1 MKTALVTGSSGYLGS
16 HLCKYLKQ
24 SGWKVV
30 AIDTAK
36 SKHQYYD
43 VFQYIDVRSQDAI
56 NSLFLR
62 TKIDA
67 VFHMAGRIEI
77 GESVKYPTEF
87 WEVNTGGTCIVLNA
101 MKKHGVKYIVYSST
115 AGVYKPD
122 RINKLFDIPISETEN
137 VTFDHNPYSASKLA
151 SEIAIKQSGINYMIF
166 RYFNLAGAD
175 EELDIGEN
183 HEPETHL
190 IPRILQNLN
199 NFELYGN
206 DYDTND
212 GSCIRDYVHVTDVA
226 KAHITGL
233 EYLMSNGESVVMN
246 LGTGKGHSNLEIIN
260 LIKNKLNLPVKY
272 TVVPRRQG
280 DPDSL
285 VADINL
291 AQKVLNFRPRY
302 DIMDILQTAHDWQ
315 IKNEQKN

>member
-24 SGWKVV
+24 SDWKVV
-30 AIDTAK
+30 ATDIVRP
-36 SKHQYYD
+36 KHSYYD
-43 VFQYIDVRSQDAI
+43 VFQYIDVCNHEAF
-56 NSLFLR
+56 NYLFLK

-77 GESVKYPTEF
+77 GESVKDPTEF
-87 WEVNTGGTCIVLNA
+87 WEVNTGGTCIILNA
-101 MKKHGVKYIVYSST
+101 MKKYGVKYFVYSST

-122 RINKLFDIPISETEN
+122 RINKLFDIPISEMDN

-151 SEIAIKQSGINYMIF
+151 SENAIKQSGIHYMIF

-199 NFELYGN
+199 NFELYGD
-206 DYDTND
+206 DYDTED

-233 EYLMSNGESVVMN
+233 EYLMSGGQSALMN

-260 LIKNKLNLPVKY
+260 LIKDKLNLPVKY
-272 TVVPRRQG
+272 TVVSRRQG

-291 AQKVLNFRPRY
+291 AQKVLQFKPRY
-302 DIMDILQTAHDWQ
+302 DIMDILQTAYDWHL
-315 IKNEQKN
+315 KNDK

>member
-24 SGWKVV
+24 SDWKVV
-30 AIDTAK
+30 AIDIVRP
-36 SKHQYYD
+36 KHSYYD
-43 VFQYIDVRSQDAI
+43 VFQYVDVRNHEVI
-56 NSLFLR
+56 NYLFLK

-77 GESVKYPTEF
+77 GESVKDPTEF
-87 WEVNTGGTCIVLNA
+87 WEINTGGTCIILNA
-101 MKKHGVKYIVYSST
+101 MKKHGVKYFVYSST

-122 RINKLFDIPISETEN
+122 RINKLFDIPISEMDN

-151 SEIAIKQSGINYMIF
+151 SENAIKQSGINYMIF

-190 IPRILQNLN
+190 IPRIFQNLN
-199 NFELYGN
+199 NFELYGD
-206 DYDTND
+206 DYDTED
-212 GSCIRDYVHVTDVA
+212 GSCVRDYVHVTDVA

-233 EYLMSNGESVVMN
+233 EYLMSGGQSVLMN

-272 TVVPRRQG
+272 TVVSRRQG

-291 AQKVLNFRPRY
+291 AQKVLNFKPRY
-302 DIMDILQTAHDWQ
+302 DIMDILQTAYDWHLRND
-315 IKNEQKN
+315 K

>member
-1 MKTALVTGSSGYLGS
+1 MKTALVTGGSGYLGS

-24 SGWKVV
+24 SGWSVV
-30 AIDTAK
+30 AIDIVRP
-36 SKHQYYD
+36 KHSYYD
-43 VFQYIDVRSQDAI
+43 VFQYVDVRNHEII
-56 NSLFLR
+56 NYLFLK

-77 GESVKYPTEF
+77 GESVKNPTEF
-87 WEVNTGGTCIVLNA
+87 WEVNTGGTCIILNA
-101 MKKHGVKYIVYSST
+101 MKKHGVKYFVYSST

-122 RINKLFDIPISETEN
+122 RINKMFDIPISEMEN

-151 SEIAIKQSGINYMIF
+151 SENAIKQSGINYVIF

-190 IPRILQNLN
+190 IPRIFQNLN
-199 NFELYGN
+199 NFELYGD
-206 DYDTND
+206 DYDTED
-212 GSCIRDYVHVTDVA
+212 GSCVRDYVHVTDVA
-226 KAHITGL
+226 KAHITGV
-233 EYLMSNGESVVMN
+233 EYLMNGGKSALMN

-285 VADINL
+285 VADINS
-291 AQKVLNFRPRY
+291 AQKVLNFNPRY
-302 DIMDILQTAHDWQ
+302 DIMDILQTAYDWHL
-315 IKNEQKN
+315 KNDK

>member
-24 SGWKVV
+24 SDWKVV
-30 AIDTAK
+30 AIDIV
-36 SKHQYYD
+36 SPKHSYYD
-43 VFQYIDVRSQDAI
+43 VFQYVDVRNHEVI
-56 NSLFLR
+56 NYLFLK

-77 GESVKYPTEF
+77 GESVKDPTEF
-87 WEVNTGGTCIVLNA
+87 WEVNTGGTCTILNA
-101 MKKHGVKYIVYSST
+101 MKKHGVKYFVYSST

-122 RINKLFDIPISETEN
+122 RINKLFDIPISEMDN

-151 SEIAIKQSGINYMIF
+151 SENAIKQSGINYMIF

-199 NFELYGN
+199 NFELYGD
-206 DYDTND
+206 DYDTED
-212 GSCIRDYVHVTDVA
+212 GSCVRDYVHVTDVA

-233 EYLMSNGESVVMN
+233 EYLMSGGQSVLMN

-260 LIKNKLNLPVKY
+260 LIKDKLNLPVKY
-272 TVVPRRQG
+272 TVVSRRQG

-291 AQKVLNFRPRY
+291 AQKVLQFKPRY
-302 DIMDILQTAHDWQ
+302 DIMDILQTAYDWHLRND
-315 IKNEQKN
+315 K

>member
-24 SGWKVV
+24 SDWKVV
-30 AIDTAK
+30 AIDIVRP
-36 SKHQYYD
+36 KHSYYD
-43 VFQYIDVRSQDAI
+43 VFQYVDVLNHEVI
-56 NSLFLR
+56 NYLFLK

-77 GESVKYPTEF
+77 GESVKDPTEF
-87 WEVNTGGTCIVLNA
+87 WEVNTGGTCIILNA
-101 MKKHGVKYIVYSST
+101 MKKHGVKYFVYSST

-122 RINKLFDIPISETEN
+122 RINKLFDIPISEMDD

-151 SEIAIKQSGINYMIF
+151 SENAIKQSGINYMIF

-190 IPRILQNLN
+190 IPRIFQNLN
-199 NFELYGN
+199 NFELYGD
-206 DYDTND
+206 DYDTED
-212 GSCIRDYVHVTDVA
+212 GSCVRDYVHVTDVA

-233 EYLMSNGESVVMN
+233 EYLMGGGQSALMN

-272 TVVPRRQG
+272 IVVSRRQG

-291 AQKVLNFRPRY
+291 AQKVLQFKPRY
-302 DIMDILQTAHDWQ
+302 DIMDILQTAYDWHLRND
-315 IKNEQKN
+315 K

>member
-24 SGWKVV
+24 SDWKVV
-30 AIDTAK
+30 AIDIVRP
-36 SKHQYYD
+36 KHSYYD
-43 VFQYIDVRSQDAI
+43 VFQYVDVRNHEVI
-56 NSLFLR
+56 NYLFLK

-77 GESVKYPTEF
+77 GESVKDPTEF
-87 WEVNTGGTCIVLNA
+87 WEVNTGGTCIILNA
-101 MKKHGVKYIVYSST
+101 MKKHGVKYFVYSST

-122 RINKLFDIPISETEN
+122 RINKLFDIPISEMDD

-151 SEIAIKQSGINYMIF
+151 SENAIKQSGINYMIF

-190 IPRILQNLN
+190 IPRIFQNLN
-199 NFELYGN
+199 NFELYGD
-206 DYDTND
+206 DYDTED
-212 GSCIRDYVHVTDVA
+212 GSCVRDYVHVTDVA
-226 KAHITGL
+226 KAHLTGL
-233 EYLMSNGESVVMN
+233 EYLMGGGQSALMN

-272 TVVPRRQG
+272 IVVSRRQG

-291 AQKVLNFRPRY
+291 AQKVLQFKPRY
-302 DIMDILQTAHDWQ
+302 DIMDILQTAYDWHLRND
-315 IKNEQKN
+315 K

>member
-24 SGWKVV
+24 SDWKVV
-30 AIDTAK
+30 AIDIVRP
-36 SKHQYYD
+36 KHSYYD
-43 VFQYIDVRSQDAI
+43 VFQYIDVRNHEVI
-56 NSLFLR
+56 NYLFLK

-77 GESVKYPTEF
+77 GESVKDPTEF
-87 WEVNTGGTCIVLNA
+87 WEVNTGGTCTILNA
-101 MKKHGVKYIVYSST
+101 MKKHGVKYFVYSST

-122 RINKLFDIPISETEN
+122 RINKLFDIPISEMDN

-151 SEIAIKQSGINYMIF
+151 SENAIKQSGINYMIF

-199 NFELYGN
+199 NFELYGD
-206 DYDTND
+206 DYDTED

-233 EYLMSNGESVVMN
+233 EYLMGGGQSVLMN

-260 LIKNKLNLPVKY
+260 LIKDKLNLPVKY
-272 TVVPRRQG
+272 TVVSRRQG

-291 AQKVLNFRPRY
+291 AQKVLQFKPRY
-302 DIMDILQTAHDWQ
+302 DIMDILQTAYDWHL
-315 IKNEQKN
+315 KNDK

>member
-1 MKTALVTGSSGYLGS
+1 MKTALVTGGSGYLGS

-24 SGWKVV
+24 SGWSVV
-30 AIDTAK
+30 AIDIVRP
-36 SKHQYYD
+36 KHSYYD
-43 VFQYIDVRSQDAI
+43 VFQYVDVRNHEVI
-56 NSLFLR
+56 NYLFLK

-77 GESVKYPTEF
+77 GESVKNPTEF
-87 WEVNTGGTCIVLNA
+87 WEVNTGGTCTILNA
-101 MKKHGVKYIVYSST
+101 MKKHGVKYFVYSST

-122 RINKLFDIPISETEN
+122 RINKLFDIPISEMDD

-151 SEIAIKQSGINYMIF
+151 SENAIKQSGINYMIF

-190 IPRILQNLN
+190 IPRIFQNLN
-199 NFELYGN
+199 NFELYGD
-206 DYDTND
+206 DYDTED
-212 GSCIRDYVHVTDVA
+212 GSCVRDYVHVTDVA

-233 EYLMSNGESVVMN
+233 EYLMSGGQSVLMN

-260 LIKNKLNLPVKY
+260 LIKDKLNLPVKY
-272 TVVPRRQG
+272 TVVSRRQG

-291 AQKVLNFRPRY
+291 AQKVLNFKPRY
-302 DIMDILQTAHDWQ
+302 DIMDILQTAYDWHL
-315 IKNEQKN
+315 KNDK

>member
-24 SGWKVV
+24 SGWSVV
-30 AIDTAK
+30 AIDIVRP
-36 SKHQYYD
+36 KHSYYD
-43 VFQYIDVRSQDAI
+43 VFQYIDVRNHEVI
-56 NSLFLR
+56 NYLFLK

-77 GESVKYPTEF
+77 GESVKDPTEF
-87 WEVNTGGTCIVLNA
+87 WEVNTGGTCTILNA
-101 MKKHGVKYIVYSST
+101 MKKHGVKYFVYSST

-122 RINKLFDIPISETEN
+122 RINKLFDIPISEMDN

-151 SEIAIKQSGINYMIF
+151 SENAIKQSGINYMIF

-190 IPRILQNLN
+190 IPRIFQNLN
-199 NFELYGN
+199 NFELYGD
-206 DYDTND
+206 DYDTED
-212 GSCIRDYVHVTDVA
+212 GSCVRDYVHVTDVA

-233 EYLMSNGESVVMN
+233 EYLMNGGQSVLMN

-260 LIKNKLNLPVKY
+260 LIKDKLNLPVKY
-272 TVVPRRQG
+272 TVVSRRQG

-291 AQKVLNFRPRY
+291 AQKVLNFKPRY
-302 DIMDILQTAHDWQ
+302 DIMDILQTAYDWHL
-315 IKNEQKN
+315 KNDK

>member
-24 SGWKVV
+24 SDWKVV
-30 AIDTAK
+30 AIDIVRP
-36 SKHQYYD
+36 KHSYYD
-43 VFQYIDVRSQDAI
+43 VFQYVDVRNHEVI
-56 NSLFLR
+56 NYLFLK

-77 GESVKYPTEF
+77 GESVKDPTEF
-87 WEVNTGGTCIVLNA
+87 WEVNTGGTCIILNA
-101 MKKHGVKYIVYSST
+101 MKKHGVKYFVYSST

-122 RINKLFDIPISETEN
+122 RINKLFDIPISEMDD

-151 SEIAIKQSGINYMIF
+151 SENAIKQSGINYMIF

-190 IPRILQNLN
+190 IPRIFQNLN
-199 NFELYGN
+199 NFELYGD
-206 DYDTND
+206 DYDTED
-212 GSCIRDYVHVTDVA
+212 GSCVRDYVHVTDVA

-233 EYLMSNGESVVMN
+233 EYLMGGGQSALMN

-272 TVVPRRQG
+272 TVVSRRQG

-291 AQKVLNFRPRY
+291 AQKVLQFKPRY
-302 DIMDILQTAHDWQ
+302 DIMDILQTAYDWHLRND
-315 IKNEQKN
+315 K

>member
-24 SGWKVV
+24 SDWKVV
-30 AIDTAK
+30 AIDIVRP
-36 SKHQYYD
+36 KHSYYD
-43 VFQYIDVRSQDAI
+43 VFQYVDVRNHEVI
-56 NSLFLR
+56 NYLFLK

-77 GESVKYPTEF
+77 GESVKDPTEF
-87 WEVNTGGTCIVLNA
+87 WEVNTGGTCIILNA
-101 MKKHGVKYIVYSST
+101 MKKHGVKYFVYSST

-122 RINKLFDIPISETEN
+122 RINKLFDIPISEMDD

-151 SEIAIKQSGINYMIF
+151 SENAIKQSGINYMIF

-190 IPRILQNLN
+190 IPRIFQNLN
-199 NFELYGN
+199 NFELYGD
-206 DYDTND
+206 DYDTED
-212 GSCIRDYVHVTDVA
+212 GSCVRDYVHVTDVA

-233 EYLMSNGESVVMN
+233 AYLMSGGQSTLMN

-260 LIKNKLNLPVKY
+260 LIKDKLNLPVKY
-272 TVVPRRQG
+272 IVVSRRQG

-291 AQKVLNFRPRY
+291 AQKVLQFKPRY
-302 DIMDILQTAHDWQ
+302 DIMDILQTAYDWHLRND
-315 IKNEQKN
+315 K

>member
-24 SGWKVV
+24 SDWKVV
-30 AIDTAK
+30 AIDIVRP
-36 SKHQYYD
+36 KHSYYD
-43 VFQYIDVRSQDAI
+43 VFQYVDVRNHEVI
-56 NSLFLR
+56 NYLFLK

-77 GESVKYPTEF
+77 GESVKDPTEF
-87 WEVNTGGTCIVLNA
+87 WEVNTGGTCIILNA
-101 MKKHGVKYIVYSST
+101 MKKHGVKYFVYSST

-122 RINKLFDIPISETEN
+122 RINKLFDIPISEMDD

-151 SEIAIKQSGINYMIF
+151 SENAIKQSGINYMIF

-190 IPRILQNLN
+190 IPRIFQNLN
-199 NFELYGN
+199 NFELYGD
-206 DYDTND
+206 DYDTED
-212 GSCIRDYVHVTDVA
+212 GSCVRDYVHVTDVA

-233 EYLMSNGESVVMN
+233 EYLMSGGQSVLMN

-272 TVVPRRQG
+272 TVVSRRQG

-291 AQKVLNFRPRY
+291 AQKVLQFKPRY
-302 DIMDILQTAHDWQ
+302 DIMDILQTAYDWHLRND
-315 IKNEQKN
+315 K

>member
-24 SGWKVV
+24 SGWSVV
-30 AIDTAK
+30 AIDIVRP
-36 SKHQYYD
+36 KHSYYD
-43 VFQYIDVRSQDAI
+43 VFQYIDVRNHEVI
-56 NSLFLR
+56 NYLFLK

-77 GESVKYPTEF
+77 GESIKNPTEF
-87 WEVNTGGTCIVLNA
+87 WEVNTGGTCTILNA
-101 MKKHGVKYIVYSST
+101 MKKHGVKYFVYSST

-122 RINKLFDIPISETEN
+122 RINKLFDIPISEMDD

-151 SEIAIKQSGINYMIF
+151 SENAIKQSGINYMIF

-190 IPRILQNLN
+190 IPRIFQNLN
-199 NFELYGN
+199 NFELYGD
-206 DYDTND
+206 DYDTED
-212 GSCIRDYVHVTDVA
+212 GSCVRDYVHVTDVA

-233 EYLMSNGESVVMN
+233 EYLMSGGQSVLMN

-272 TVVPRRQG
+272 TVVSRRQG

-291 AQKVLNFRPRY
+291 AQKVLQFKPRY
-302 DIMDILQTAHDWQ
+302 DIMDILQTAYDWHL
-315 IKNEQKN
+315 KNDK

>member
-24 SGWKVV
+24 SGWSVV
-30 AIDTAK
+30 AIDIVRP
-36 SKHQYYD
+36 KHSYYD
-43 VFQYIDVRSQDAI
+43 VFQYIDVRNHEVI
-56 NSLFLR
+56 NYLFLK

-77 GESVKYPTEF
+77 GESVKDPTEF
-87 WEVNTGGTCIVLNA
+87 WEVNTGGTCTILNA
-101 MKKHGVKYIVYSST
+101 MKKHGVKYFVYSST

-122 RINKLFDIPISETEN
+122 RINKLFDIPISEMDN
-137 VTFDHNPYSASKLA
+137 VTFDQNPYSASKLA
-151 SEIAIKQSGINYMIF
+151 SENAIKQSGIHYMIF

-190 IPRILQNLN
+190 IPRIFQNLN
-199 NFELYGN
+199 NFELYGD
-206 DYDTND
+206 DYDTED

-233 EYLMSNGESVVMN
+233 EYLMGGGQSVLMN

-260 LIKNKLNLPVKY
+260 LIKDKLNLPVKY
-272 TVVPRRQG
+272 TVVSRRQG

-291 AQKVLNFRPRY
+291 AQKVLQFKPRY
-302 DIMDILQTAHDWQ
+302 DIMDILQTAYDWHL
-315 IKNEQKN
+315 KNDK

>member
-24 SGWKVV
+24 SGWSVV
-30 AIDTAK
+30 AIDIVRP
-36 SKHQYYD
+36 KHSYYD
-43 VFQYIDVRSQDAI
+43 VFQYIDVRNHEVI
-56 NSLFLR
+56 NYLFLK

-77 GESVKYPTEF
+77 GESVKNPTEF
-87 WEVNTGGTCIVLNA
+87 WEVNTGGTCTILNA
-101 MKKHGVKYIVYSST
+101 MKKHGVKYFVYSST

-122 RINKLFDIPISETEN
+122 RINKLFDIPISEMDD

-151 SEIAIKQSGINYMIF
+151 SENAIKQSGINYMIF

-190 IPRILQNLN
+190 IPRIFQNLN
-199 NFELYGN
+199 NFELYGD
-206 DYDTND
+206 DYDTED
-212 GSCIRDYVHVTDVA
+212 GSCVRDYVHVTDVA
-226 KAHITGL
+226 KAHLTGL
-233 EYLMSNGESVVMN
+233 EYLMSGGQSALMN

-260 LIKNKLNLPVKY
+260 LIKDKLNLPVKY
-272 TVVPRRQG
+272 TVVSRRQG

-291 AQKVLNFRPRY
+291 AQKVLQFKPRY
-302 DIMDILQTAHDWQ
+302 DIMDILQTAYDWHL
-315 IKNEQKN
+315 KNDK

>member
-24 SGWKVV
+24 SDWKVV
-30 AIDTAK
+30 AIDIVRP
-36 SKHQYYD
+36 KHSYYD
-43 VFQYIDVRSQDAI
+43 VFQYVDVRNHEVI
-56 NSLFLR
+56 NYLFLK

-77 GESVKYPTEF
+77 GESVKDPTEF
-87 WEVNTGGTCIVLNA
+87 WEVNTGGTCTILNA
-101 MKKHGVKYIVYSST
+101 MKKHGVKYFVYSST

-122 RINKLFDIPISETEN
+122 RINKLFDIPISEMDD

-151 SEIAIKQSGINYMIF
+151 SENAIKQSGINYMIF

-190 IPRILQNLN
+190 IPRIFQNLN
-199 NFELYGN
+199 NFELYGD
-206 DYDTND
+206 DYDTED
-212 GSCIRDYVHVTDVA
+212 GSCVRDYVHVTDVA

-233 EYLMSNGESVVMN
+233 EYLMGGGQSALMN

-272 TVVPRRQG
+272 IVVSRRQG

-291 AQKVLNFRPRY
+291 AQKVLQFKPRY
-302 DIMDILQTAHDWQ
+302 DIMDILQTAYDWHLRND
-315 IKNEQKN
+315 K

>member
-1 MKTALVTGSSGYLGS
+1 MKTALVTGGSGYLGS

-24 SGWKVV
+24 SGWSVV
-30 AIDTAK
+30 AIDIVRP
-36 SKHQYYD
+36 KHSYYD
-43 VFQYIDVRSQDAI
+43 VFQYVDVRNHEII
-56 NSLFLR
+56 NYLFLK

-77 GESVKYPTEF
+77 GESVKNPTEF
-87 WEVNTGGTCIVLNA
+87 WEVNTGGTCTILNA
-101 MKKHGVKYIVYSST
+101 MKKHGVKYFVYSST

-122 RINKLFDIPISETEN
+122 RINKMFDIPISEMEN

-151 SEIAIKQSGINYMIF
+151 SENAIKQSGINYVIF

-190 IPRILQNLN
+190 IPRIFQNLN
-199 NFELYGN
+199 NFELYGD
-206 DYDTND
+206 DYDTED
-212 GSCIRDYVHVTDVA
+212 GSCVRDYVHVTDVA
-226 KAHITGL
+226 KAHITGV
-233 EYLMSNGESVVMN
+233 EYLMNGGKSALMN

-260 LIKNKLNLPVKY
+260 LIKNKLKLPVKY
-272 TVVPRRQG
+272 TVVSRRQG

-285 VADINL
+285 VADINS
-291 AQKVLNFRPRY
+291 A
-302 DIMDILQTAHDWQ
+302 
-315 IKNEQKN
+315 

>member
-1 MKTALVTGSSGYLGS
+1 MKTALVTGGSGYLGS

-24 SGWKVV
+24 SGWSVV
-30 AIDTAK
+30 AIDIVRP
-36 SKHQYYD
+36 KHSYYD
-43 VFQYIDVRSQDAI
+43 VFQYIDVRNHEVI
-56 NSLFLR
+56 NYLFLK

-77 GESVKYPTEF
+77 GESIKNPTEF
-87 WEVNTGGTCIVLNA
+87 WEVNTGGTCTILNA
-101 MKKHGVKYIVYSST
+101 MKKHGVKYFVYSST

-122 RINKLFDIPISETEN
+122 RINKLFDIPISEMDN

-151 SEIAIKQSGINYMIF
+151 SENAIKQSGINYMIF

-190 IPRILQNLN
+190 IPRIFQNLN
-199 NFELYGN
+199 NFELYGD
-206 DYDTND
+206 DYDTED
-212 GSCIRDYVHVTDVA
+212 GSCVRDYVHVTDVA

-233 EYLMSNGESVVMN
+233 EYLMSGGKSVLMN

-272 TVVPRRQG
+272 TVVSRRQG

-291 AQKVLNFRPRY
+291 AQKVLNFKPRY
-302 DIMDILQTAHDWQ
+302 DIMDILQTAYDWHL
-315 IKNEQKN
+315 KNDK

>member
-1 MKTALVTGSSGYLGS
+1 MKTALVTGGSGYLGS

-24 SGWKVV
+24 SGWSVV
-30 AIDTAK
+30 AIDIVRP
-36 SKHQYYD
+36 KHSYYD
-43 VFQYIDVRSQDAI
+43 VFQYVDVRNHEII
-56 NSLFLR
+56 NYLFLK

-77 GESVKYPTEF
+77 GESIKNPTEF
-87 WEVNTGGTCIVLNA
+87 WEVNTGGTCTILNA
-101 MKKHGVKYIVYSST
+101 MKKHGVKYFVYSST

-122 RINKLFDIPISETEN
+122 RINKMFDIPISEMEN

-151 SEIAIKQSGINYMIF
+151 SENAIKQSGINYVIF

-175 EELDIGEN
+175 KELDIGEN

-190 IPRILQNLN
+190 IPRIFQNLN
-199 NFELYGN
+199 NFELYGD
-206 DYDTND
+206 DYDTED
-212 GSCIRDYVHVTDVA
+212 GSCVRDYVHVTDVA

-233 EYLMSNGESVVMN
+233 EYLMSGGQSVLMN

-272 TVVPRRQG
+272 TVVSRRQG

-291 AQKVLNFRPRY
+291 AQKVLNFKPRY
-302 DIMDILQTAHDWQ
+302 DIMDILQTAYDWHL
-315 IKNEQKN
+315 KNDK

>member
-24 SGWKVV
+24 SDWKVV
-30 AIDTAK
+30 AIDIVRP
-36 SKHQYYD
+36 KHSYYD
-43 VFQYIDVRSQDAI
+43 VFQYVDVRNHEVI
-56 NSLFLR
+56 NYLFLK

-77 GESVKYPTEF
+77 GESVKDPTEF
-87 WEVNTGGTCIVLNA
+87 WEVNTGGTCIILNA
-101 MKKHGVKYIVYSST
+101 MKKHGVKYFVYSST

-122 RINKLFDIPISETEN
+122 RINKLFDIPISEMN
-137 VTFDHNPYSASKLA
+137 DVTFDHNPYSASKLA
-151 SEIAIKQSGINYMIF
+151 SENAIKQSGINYMIF

-190 IPRILQNLN
+190 IPRIFQNLN
-199 NFELYGN
+199 NFELYGD
-206 DYDTND
+206 DYDTED
-212 GSCIRDYVHVTDVA
+212 GSCVRDYVHVTDVA
-226 KAHITGL
+226 KAHLTGL
-233 EYLMSNGESVVMN
+233 AYLMSGGQSALMN

-272 TVVPRRQG
+272 TVVSRRQG

-291 AQKVLNFRPRY
+291 AQKVLQFKPRY
-302 DIMDILQTAHDWQ
+302 DIMDILQTAYDWHLRND
-315 IKNEQKN
+315 K

>member
-24 SGWKVV
+24 SDWKVV
-30 AIDTAK
+30 AIDIVRP
-36 SKHQYYD
+36 KHSYYD
-43 VFQYIDVRSQDAI
+43 VFQYVDVRNHEVI
-56 NSLFLR
+56 NYLFLK

-77 GESVKYPTEF
+77 GESVKDPTEF
-87 WEVNTGGTCIVLNA
+87 WEVNTGGTCIILNA
-101 MKKHGVKYIVYSST
+101 MKKHGVKYFVYSST

-122 RINKLFDIPISETEN
+122 RINKLFDIPISEMDD

-151 SEIAIKQSGINYMIF
+151 SENAIKQSGINYMIF

-190 IPRILQNLN
+190 IPRIFQNLN
-199 NFELYGN
+199 NFELYGD
-206 DYDTND
+206 DYDTED
-212 GSCIRDYVHVTDVA
+212 GSCVRDYVHVTDVA
-226 KAHITGL
+226 KAHLTGL
-233 EYLMSNGESVVMN
+233 EYLMSGGQSALMN

-260 LIKNKLNLPVKY
+260 LIKDKLNLPVKY
-272 TVVPRRQG
+272 TVVSRRQG

-291 AQKVLNFRPRY
+291 AQKVLQFKPRY
-302 DIMDILQTAHDWQ
+302 DIMDILQTAYDWHLRND
-315 IKNEQKN
+315 K

>member
-24 SGWKVV
+24 SDWKVV
-30 AIDTAK
+30 AIDIVRP
-36 SKHQYYD
+36 KHSYYD
-43 VFQYIDVRSQDAI
+43 VFQYVDVRNHEVI
-56 NSLFLR
+56 NYLFLK

-77 GESVKYPTEF
+77 GESVKDPTEF
-87 WEVNTGGTCIVLNA
+87 WEVNTGGTCTILNA
-101 MKKHGVKYIVYSST
+101 MKKHGVKYFVYSST

-122 RINKLFDIPISETEN
+122 RINKLFDIPISEMDD

-151 SEIAIKQSGINYMIF
+151 SENAIKQSGINYMIF

-190 IPRILQNLN
+190 IPRIFQNLN
-199 NFELYGN
+199 NFELYGD
-206 DYDTND
+206 DYDTED
-212 GSCIRDYVHVTDVA
+212 GSCVRDYVHVTDVA
-226 KAHITGL
+226 KAHLTGL
-233 EYLMSNGESVVMN
+233 EYLMSGGQSVLMN

-272 TVVPRRQG
+272 TVVSRRQG

-291 AQKVLNFRPRY
+291 AQKVLQFKPRY
-302 DIMDILQTAHDWQ
+302 DIMDILQTAYDWHLRND
-315 IKNEQKN
+315 K

>member
-1 MKTALVTGSSGYLGS
+1 MKTALVTGASGYLGS

-24 SGWKVV
+24 SGWRVV
-30 AIDTAK
+30 AIDIVR
-36 SKHQYYD
+36 SKHSYYD
-43 VFQYIDVRSQDAI
+43 VFQYVDVRNHEVI
-56 NSLFLR
+56 NYLFLK

-77 GESVKYPTEF
+77 GESVKNPTEF
-87 WEVNTGGTCIVLNA
+87 WEVNTGGTCTILNA
-101 MKKHGVKYIVYSST
+101 MKKHGVKYFVYSST

-122 RINKLFDIPISETEN
+122 RINKMFDIPISEMDN

-151 SEIAIKQSGINYMIF
+151 SENAIKQSGIQYMIF

-175 EELDIGEN
+175 KELDIGEN

-190 IPRILQNLN
+190 IPRIFQNLN
-199 NFELYGN
+199 NFELYGD
-206 DYDTND
+206 DYDTED
-212 GSCIRDYVHVTDVA
+212 GSCVRDYVHVTDVA
-226 KAHITGL
+226 KAHITGV
-233 EYLMSNGESVVMN
+233 EHLMGGGKSEVLN

-285 VADINL
+285 VANINS
-291 AQKVLNFRPRY
+291 AQKVLNFKPRY
-302 DIMDILQTAHDWQ
+302 DIMDILQTAYDWHL
-315 IKNEQKN
+315 KNDK

>member
-24 SGWKVV
+24 SDWKVV
-30 AIDTAK
+30 AIDIVRP
-36 SKHQYYD
+36 KHSYYD
-43 VFQYIDVRSQDAI
+43 VFQYVDVRNHEVI
-56 NSLFLR
+56 NYLFLK

-77 GESVKYPTEF
+77 GESVKDPTEF
-87 WEVNTGGTCIVLNA
+87 WEVNTGGTCIILNA
-101 MKKHGVKYIVYSST
+101 MKKHGVKYFVYSST

-122 RINKLFDIPISETEN
+122 RINKLFDIPISEMDD

-151 SEIAIKQSGINYMIF
+151 SENAIKQSGINYMIF

-190 IPRILQNLN
+190 IPRIFQNLN
-199 NFELYGN
+199 NFELYGD
-206 DYDTND
+206 DYDTED
-212 GSCIRDYVHVTDVA
+212 GSCVRDYVHVTDVA

-233 EYLMSNGESVVMN
+233 EYLMGGGQSALMN

-272 TVVPRRQG
+272 IVVSRRQG

-291 AQKVLNFRPRY
+291 AQKVLQFKPRY
-302 DIMDILQTAHDWQ
+302 DIMDILQTADDWHLRND
-315 IKNEQKN
+315 K

>member
-24 SGWKVV
+24 SGWSVV
-30 AIDTAK
+30 AIDIVRP
-36 SKHQYYD
+36 KHSYYD
-43 VFQYIDVRSQDAI
+43 VFQYIDVRNHEVI
-56 NSLFLR
+56 NYLFLK

-77 GESVKYPTEF
+77 GESVKNPTEF
-87 WEVNTGGTCIVLNA
+87 WEVNTGGTCTILNA
-101 MKKHGVKYIVYSST
+101 MKKHGVKYFVYSST

-122 RINKLFDIPISETEN
+122 RINKLFDIPISEMDD

-151 SEIAIKQSGINYMIF
+151 SENAIKQSGINYMIF

-190 IPRILQNLN
+190 IPRIFQNLN
-199 NFELYGN
+199 NFELYGD
-206 DYDTND
+206 DYDTED
-212 GSCIRDYVHVTDVA
+212 GSCVRDYVHVTDVA

-233 EYLMSNGESVVMN
+233 EYLMSGGQSVLMN

-272 TVVPRRQG
+272 TVVSRRQG

-291 AQKVLNFRPRY
+291 AQKVLQFKPRY
-302 DIMDILQTAHDWQ
+302 DIMDILQTAYDWHL
-315 IKNEQKN
+315 KNDK

>member
-1 MKTALVTGSSGYLGS
+1 MKTALVTGGSGYLGS

-24 SGWKVV
+24 SGWSVV
-30 AIDTAK
+30 AIDIVRP
-36 SKHQYYD
+36 KHSYYD
-43 VFQYIDVRSQDAI
+43 VFQYIDVRNHEVI
-56 NSLFLR
+56 NYLFLK

-77 GESVKYPTEF
+77 GESVKDPTEF
-87 WEVNTGGTCIVLNA
+87 WEVNTGGTCTILNA
-101 MKKHGVKYIVYSST
+101 MKKHGVKYFVYSST

-122 RINKLFDIPISETEN
+122 RINKLFDIPISEMDD

-151 SEIAIKQSGINYMIF
+151 SENAIKQSGINYMIF

-190 IPRILQNLN
+190 IPRIFQNLN
-199 NFELYGN
+199 NFELYGD
-206 DYDTND
+206 DYDTED
-212 GSCIRDYVHVTDVA
+212 GSCVRDYVHVTDVA
-226 KAHITGL
+226 KAHLTGL
-233 EYLMSNGESVVMN
+233 EYLMSGGQSVLMN

-272 TVVPRRQG
+272 TVVSRRQG

-291 AQKVLNFRPRY
+291 AQKVLQFKPRY
-302 DIMDILQTAHDWQ
+302 DIMDILQTAYDWHL
-315 IKNEQKN
+315 KNDK

>member
-24 SGWKVV
+24 SGWSVV
-30 AIDTAK
+30 AIDIVRP
-36 SKHQYYD
+36 KHSYYD
-43 VFQYIDVRSQDAI
+43 VFQYIDVRNHEVI
-56 NSLFLR
+56 NYLFLK

-77 GESVKYPTEF
+77 GESVKNPTEF
-87 WEVNTGGTCIVLNA
+87 WEVNTGGTCTILNA
-101 MKKHGVKYIVYSST
+101 MKKHGVKYFVYSST

-122 RINKLFDIPISETEN
+122 RINKLFDIPISEMDD

-151 SEIAIKQSGINYMIF
+151 SENAIKQSGINYMIF

-190 IPRILQNLN
+190 IPRIFQNLN
-199 NFELYGN
+199 NFELYGD
-206 DYDTND
+206 DYDTED
-212 GSCIRDYVHVTDVA
+212 GSCVRDYVHVTDVA

-233 EYLMSNGESVVMN
+233 EYLMNGGQSVLMN

-260 LIKNKLNLPVKY
+260 LIKDKLNLPVKY
-272 TVVPRRQG
+272 TVVSRRQG

-291 AQKVLNFRPRY
+291 AQKVLQFKPRY
-302 DIMDILQTAHDWQ
+302 DIMDILQTAYDWHL
-315 IKNEQKN
+315 KNDK

>member
-1 MKTALVTGSSGYLGS
+1 MKTALVTGGSGYLGS

-24 SGWKVV
+24 SGWSVV
-30 AIDTAK
+30 AIDIVRP
-36 SKHQYYD
+36 KHSYYD
-43 VFQYIDVRSQDAI
+43 VFQYIDVRNHEVI
-56 NSLFLR
+56 NYLFLK

-77 GESVKYPTEF
+77 GESVKNPTEF
-87 WEVNTGGTCIVLNA
+87 WEVNTGGTCTILNA
-101 MKKHGVKYIVYSST
+101 MKKHGVKYFVYSST

-122 RINKLFDIPISETEN
+122 RINKLFDIPISEMDD

-151 SEIAIKQSGINYMIF
+151 SENAIKQSGINYMIF

-190 IPRILQNLN
+190 IPRIFQNLN
-199 NFELYGN
+199 NFELYGD
-206 DYDTND
+206 DYDTED
-212 GSCIRDYVHVTDVA
+212 GSCVRDYVHVTDVA

-233 EYLMSNGESVVMN
+233 EYLMSGGQSVLMN

-272 TVVPRRQG
+272 TVVSRRQG

-291 AQKVLNFRPRY
+291 AQKVLNFKPRY
-302 DIMDILQTAHDWQ
+302 DIMDILQTAYDWHLRND
-315 IKNEQKN
+315 K

>member
-24 SGWKVV
+24 SDWKVV
-30 AIDTAK
+30 AIDIVRP
-36 SKHQYYD
+36 KHSYYD
-43 VFQYIDVRSQDAI
+43 VFQYVDVRNHEVI
-56 NSLFLR
+56 NYLFLK

-77 GESVKYPTEF
+77 GESVKDPTEF
-87 WEVNTGGTCIVLNA
+87 WEVNTGGTCIILNA
-101 MKKHGVKYIVYSST
+101 MKKHGVKYFVYSST

-122 RINKLFDIPISETEN
+122 RINKLFDIPISEMDD

-151 SEIAIKQSGINYMIF
+151 SENAIKQSGINYMIF

-190 IPRILQNLN
+190 IPRIFQNLN
-199 NFELYGN
+199 NFELYGD
-206 DYDTND
+206 DYDTED
-212 GSCIRDYVHVTDVA
+212 GSCVRDYVHVTDVA
-226 KAHITGL
+226 KAHLTGL
-233 EYLMSNGESVVMN
+233 EYLMSGGQSALMN

-272 TVVPRRQG
+272 TVVSRRQG

-291 AQKVLNFRPRY
+291 AQKVLQFKPRY
-302 DIMDILQTAHDWQ
+302 DIMDILQTAYDWHLRND
-315 IKNEQKN
+315 K

>member
-24 SGWKVV
+24 SDWKVV
-30 AIDTAK
+30 AIDIVRP
-36 SKHQYYD
+36 KHSYYD
-43 VFQYIDVRSQDAI
+43 VFQYVDVRNHEVI
-56 NSLFLR
+56 NYLFLK

-77 GESVKYPTEF
+77 GESIKNPTEF
-87 WEVNTGGTCIVLNA
+87 WEVNTGGTCTILNA
-101 MKKHGVKYIVYSST
+101 MKKHGVKYFVYSST

-122 RINKLFDIPISETEN
+122 RINKLFDIPISEMDN

-151 SEIAIKQSGINYMIF
+151 SENAIKQSGINYVIF

-190 IPRILQNLN
+190 IPRIFQNLN
-199 NFELYGN
+199 NFELYGD
-206 DYDTND
+206 DYDTED
-212 GSCIRDYVHVTDVA
+212 GSCVRDYVHVTDVA
-226 KAHITGL
+226 KAHLTGL
-233 EYLMSNGESVVMN
+233 EYLMSGGQSVLMN

-272 TVVPRRQG
+272 TVVSRRQG

-291 AQKVLNFRPRY
+291 AQKVLQFKPRY
-302 DIMDILQTAHDWQ
+302 DIMDILQTAYDWHLRND
-315 IKNEQKN
+315 K

>member
-24 SGWKVV
+24 SDWKVV
-30 AIDTAK
+30 AIDIVRP
-36 SKHQYYD
+36 KHSYYD
-43 VFQYIDVRSQDAI
+43 VFQYVDVRNHEVI
-56 NSLFLR
+56 NYLFLK

-77 GESVKYPTEF
+77 GESVKDPTEF
-87 WEVNTGGTCIVLNA
+87 WEVNTGGTCIILNA
-101 MKKHGVKYIVYSST
+101 MKKHGVKYFVYSST

-122 RINKLFDIPISETEN
+122 RINKLFDIPISEMDD

-151 SEIAIKQSGINYMIF
+151 SENAIKQSGINYMIF

-190 IPRILQNLN
+190 IPRIFQNLN
-199 NFELYGN
+199 NFELYGD
-206 DYDTND
+206 DYDTED
-212 GSCIRDYVHVTDVA
+212 GSCVRDYVHVTDVA

-233 EYLMSNGESVVMN
+233 EYLMSGGQSALMN

-260 LIKNKLNLPVKY
+260 LIKDKLNLPVKY
-272 TVVPRRQG
+272 TVVSRRQG

-291 AQKVLNFRPRY
+291 AQKVLQFKPRY
-302 DIMDILQTAHDWQ
+302 DIMDILQTAYDWHLRND
-315 IKNEQKN
+315 K

>member
-1 MKTALVTGSSGYLGS
+1 MKTALVTGGSGYLGS

-24 SGWKVV
+24 SGWSVV
-30 AIDTAK
+30 AIDIVRP
-36 SKHQYYD
+36 KHSYYD
-43 VFQYIDVRSQDAI
+43 VFQYIDVRNHEVI
-56 NSLFLR
+56 NYLFLK

-77 GESVKYPTEF
+77 GESVKNPTEF
-87 WEVNTGGTCIVLNA
+87 WEVNTGGTCTILNA
-101 MKKHGVKYIVYSST
+101 MKKHGVKYFVYSST

-122 RINKLFDIPISETEN
+122 RINKLFDIPISEMDD

-151 SEIAIKQSGINYMIF
+151 SENAIKQSGINYMIF

-190 IPRILQNLN
+190 IPRIFQNLN
-199 NFELYGN
+199 NFELYGD
-206 DYDTND
+206 DYDTED
-212 GSCIRDYVHVTDVA
+212 GSCVRDYVHVTDVA

-233 EYLMSNGESVVMN
+233 EYLMNGGQSVLMN

-260 LIKNKLNLPVKY
+260 LIKDKLNLPVKY
-272 TVVPRRQG
+272 TVVSRRQG

-291 AQKVLNFRPRY
+291 AQKVLQFKPRY
-302 DIMDILQTAHDWQ
+302 DIMDILQTAYDWHL
-315 IKNEQKN
+315 KNDK

>member
-24 SGWKVV
+24 SDWKVV
-30 AIDTAK
+30 AIDIVRP
-36 SKHQYYD
+36 KHSYYD
-43 VFQYIDVRSQDAI
+43 VFQYVDVRNHEVI
-56 NSLFLR
+56 NYLFLK

-77 GESVKYPTEF
+77 GESVKDPTEF
-87 WEVNTGGTCIVLNA
+87 WEVNTGGTCIILNA
-101 MKKHGVKYIVYSST
+101 MKKHGVKYFVYSST

-122 RINKLFDIPISETEN
+122 RINKLFDIPISEMDD

-151 SEIAIKQSGINYMIF
+151 SENAIKQSGINYMIF

-190 IPRILQNLN
+190 IPRIFQNLN
-199 NFELYGN
+199 NFELYGD
-206 DYDTND
+206 DYDTED
-212 GSCIRDYVHVTDVA
+212 GSCVRDYVHVTDVA

-233 EYLMSNGESVVMN
+233 EYLMGGGQSALMN

-260 LIKNKLNLPVKY
+260 LIKDKLNLPVKY
-272 TVVPRRQG
+272 IVVSRRQG

-291 AQKVLNFRPRY
+291 AQKVLQFKPRY
-302 DIMDILQTAHDWQ
+302 DIMDILQTAYDWHLRND
-315 IKNEQKN
+315 K

>member
-24 SGWKVV
+24 SDWKVV
-30 AIDTAK
+30 AIDIVRP
-36 SKHQYYD
+36 KHSYYD
-43 VFQYIDVRSQDAI
+43 VFQYVDVRNHEVI
-56 NSLFLR
+56 NYLFLK

-77 GESVKYPTEF
+77 GESVKDPTEF
-87 WEVNTGGTCIVLNA
+87 WEVNTGGTCIILNA
-101 MKKHGVKYIVYSST
+101 MKKHGVKYFVYSST

-122 RINKLFDIPISETEN
+122 RINKLFDIPISEIDD

-151 SEIAIKQSGINYMIF
+151 SENAIKQSGINYMIF

-190 IPRILQNLN
+190 IPRIFQNLN
-199 NFELYGN
+199 NFELYGD
-206 DYDTND
+206 DYDTED
-212 GSCIRDYVHVTDVA
+212 GSCVRDYVHVTDVA
-226 KAHITGL
+226 KAHLTGL
-233 EYLMSNGESVVMN
+233 EYLMSGGQSALMN

-272 TVVPRRQG
+272 TVVSRRQG

-291 AQKVLNFRPRY
+291 AQKVLQFKPRY
-302 DIMDILQTAHDWQ
+302 DIMDILQTAYDWHLRND
-315 IKNEQKN
+315 K

>member
-1 MKTALVTGSSGYLGS
+1 MKTALVTGGSGYLGS

-24 SGWKVV
+24 SGWSVV
-30 AIDTAK
+30 AIDIVRP
-36 SKHQYYD
+36 KHSYYD
-43 VFQYIDVRSQDAI
+43 VFQYIDVRNHEVI
-56 NSLFLR
+56 NYLFLK

-77 GESVKYPTEF
+77 GESIKNPTEF
-87 WEVNTGGTCIVLNA
+87 WEVNTGGTCTILNA
-101 MKKHGVKYIVYSST
+101 MKKHGVKYFVYSST

-122 RINKLFDIPISETEN
+122 RINKLFDIPISEMDD

-151 SEIAIKQSGINYMIF
+151 SENAIKQSGINYMIF

-190 IPRILQNLN
+190 IPRIFQNLN
-199 NFELYGN
+199 NFELYGD
-206 DYDTND
+206 DYDTED
-212 GSCIRDYVHVTDVA
+212 GSCVRDYVHVTDVA
-226 KAHITGL
+226 KAHLTGL
-233 EYLMSNGESVVMN
+233 EYLMSGGQSALMN

-272 TVVPRRQG
+272 TVVSRRQG

-291 AQKVLNFRPRY
+291 AQKVLQFKPRY
-302 DIMDILQTAHDWQ
+302 DIMDILQTAYDWHL
-315 IKNEQKN
+315 KNDK